1 MHTPRLRWLER
12 KKPQGP
18 GDPDATAIPNPSRRN
33 TGYGFWGQYVGELLV
48 LVSLNPYRYAHISA
62 HRAKPLPKS
71 ETNTKRIIARLER
84 DGWIKLPKGEHDKYE
99 HPNKPGVL
107 IVVPRHRELSPG
119 VARQIARLA
128 GWRW

>member
-1 MHTPRLRWLER
+1 M
-12 KKPQGP
+12 
-18 GDPDATAIPNPSRRN
+18 
-33 TGYGFWGQYVGELLV
+33 
-48 LVSLNPYRYAHISA
+48 SLNPYRYAHISA

-84 DGWIKLPKGEHDKYE
+84 DGWIKLPKGKHDKYE
-99 HPNKPGVL
+99 HPSKPGVL